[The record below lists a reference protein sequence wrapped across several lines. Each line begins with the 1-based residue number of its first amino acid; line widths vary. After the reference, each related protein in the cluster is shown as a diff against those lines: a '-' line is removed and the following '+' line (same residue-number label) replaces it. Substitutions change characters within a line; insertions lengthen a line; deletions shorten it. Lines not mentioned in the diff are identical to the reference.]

1 MGEAKKI
8 SDLPMWLQYYPKTL
22 FDTINRSGSGIIS
35 KNELELFFT
44 AFLDLGKLEDKRVER
59 IAKESHAA
67 ITSNGDVNLDFH
79 IYKLSFFNFLIGKQ
93 PNGPGQ
99 YIFG

>member
-8 SDLPMWLQYYPKTL
+8 NDLPIWLQYYPKTL
-22 FDTINRSGSGIIS
+22 FDTINRSGSGVIS
-35 KNELELFFT
+35 KHELKLFFT
-44 AFLDLGKLEDKRVER
+44 AFLDLGRLGEEKVKQVTE
-59 IAKESHAA
+59 ESYRAM
-67 ITSNGDVNLDFH
+67 TSNGDVQLDYH
-79 IYKLSFFNFLIGKQ
+79 IYKLSFLNFLLGKQ